1 MPDSD
6 QKEKRLRNVNLW
18 QLNLSS
24 ETNSETSET
33 YSKTWER
40 LTKEIVCLYCWKA
53 TLNLKRYFTLS
64 CGRSLAKE
72 IHFVF
77 KAC

>member
-6 QKEKRLRNVNLW
+6 QKEKRLRNANLW

-40 LTKEIVCLYCWKA
+40 LTKEIVSLYCWKA
-53 TLNLKRYFTLS
+53 TLNLKRYFALS